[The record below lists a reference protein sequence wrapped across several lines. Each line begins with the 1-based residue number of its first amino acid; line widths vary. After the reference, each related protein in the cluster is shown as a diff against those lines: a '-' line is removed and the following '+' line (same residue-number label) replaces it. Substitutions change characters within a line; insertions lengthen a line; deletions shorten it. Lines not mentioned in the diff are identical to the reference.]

1 MNPGYQL
8 RLEVTQAGRAKL
20 EQTSTGGGRVASQP
34 LDVDAVTDGWKR
46 LEQPNAVIELH
57 RRAVEVAVPQEVVH
71 AHPDLQDAFV
81 QVADLARRGTP
92 EKLEGFVLF
101 KELTRVELV
110 YRFAKLRRSRLRA
123 GHDQVSR
130 AKPLKRAAELGMR
143 RSRVGGGQRKGYTP
157 ATYERGGRRTMTF
170 ASVQE
175 LVQGTRPVLDFNGG
189 LRIKDSSA
197 LRGETIDRL
206 VHTAVFG
213 EGDVRE
219 VARWVI
225 WEAGW
230 EVGVKSASIDS
241 LYQARAREEYANLT
255 VPAMNVRAMAYD
267 FARAIVASAKRRDV
281 GAFIF
286 ELARSEMGY
295 TNQSCEE
302 FATVMM
308 AASIKEGHAGPI
320 FIQGDHYQADAKK
333 YATDP
338 QGVIDGLK
346 KLIREA
352 IAAGYGNI
360 DIDTSTL
367 VKLSFPTLA
376 EQQRENYGR
385 CAELAALIRE
395 LEPRGVTI
403 SIGGE
408 IGEVGKKNSTV
419 DELEAFI
426 QGFNSAFRARV
437 GDKRGLSKIS
447 VNTGSSHGG
456 VVLPDGTIAKVAIDF
471 DTLREMSAAARRY
484 GMGGAVQ
491 HGASTL
497 PPEYFHK
504 FPEVGTLEVHLATEF
519 QNIILDHGAFPED
532 LKQQTYAYI
541 REKLRDE
548 WASGDTEEQFIY
560 KTRKKIW
567 GPFKQ
572 QTWTLPEAT
581 RSAIR
586 ALLMEKLDFLYE
598 QLGVVNSQSLIQ
610 RHIPDAKRISK
621 PQPEALKAIA
631 A

>member
-1 MNPGYQL
+1 ML
-8 RLEVTQAGRAKL
+8 
-20 EQTSTGGGRVASQP
+20 
-34 LDVDAVTDGWKR
+34 
-46 LEQPNAVIELH
+46 
-57 RRAVEVAVPQEVVH
+57 
-71 AHPDLQDAFV
+71 
-81 QVADLARRGTP
+81 
-92 EKLEGFVLF
+92 
-101 KELTRVELV
+101 
-110 YRFAKLRRSRLRA
+110 
-123 GHDQVSR
+123 
-130 AKPLKRAAELGMR
+130 
-143 RSRVGGGQRKGYTP
+143 
-157 ATYERGGRRTMTF
+157 F

-175 LVQGTRPVLDFNGG
+175 LIQGIRQVIELNGG
-189 LRIKDSSA
+189 VRVIDPSA

-213 EGDVRE
+213 QGDVRDA
-219 VARWVI
+219 ARWII

-230 EVGVKSASIDS
+230 QVGVKSASIDPM
-241 LYQARAREEYANLT
+241 YQARAREEYDSLT
-255 VPAMNVRAMAYD
+255 VPAINVRAMAYD
-267 FARAIVASAKRRDV
+267 FARAIVSSAKRRNV

-295 TNQSCEE
+295 TEQSCEE

-308 AASIKEGHAGPI
+308 AASIKEGHTGPV

-352 IAAGYGNI
+352 IAAGYANI

-367 VKLSFPTLA
+367 VDLSFPTLK
-376 EQQRENYGR
+376 EQQRHNYER

-395 LEPRGVTI
+395 IEPPGVTI

-419 DELEAFI
+419 DELEAFV
-426 QGFNSAFRARV
+426 QGFNEVFRSRV

-532 LKQQTYAYI
+532 LKQQMYAYI
-541 REKLRDE
+541 REKLADE
-548 WASGDTEEQFIY
+548 WAKGDTEEQFIY

-572 QTWTLPEAT
+572 QVWTLPEAT
-581 RSAIR
+581 RAAIR
-586 ALLMEKLDFLYE
+586 AQLEEKLDFLYE
-598 QLGVVNSQSLIQ
+598 QLGVIDSQKLVQKYIGD
-610 RHIPDAKRISK
+610 PKRITK
-621 PQPEALKAIA
+621 PQPASLQA
-631 A
+631 AAAAAA

>member
-1 MNPGYQL
+1 
-8 RLEVTQAGRAKL
+8 
-20 EQTSTGGGRVASQP
+20 
-34 LDVDAVTDGWKR
+34 
-46 LEQPNAVIELH
+46 
-57 RRAVEVAVPQEVVH
+57 
-71 AHPDLQDAFV
+71 
-81 QVADLARRGTP
+81 
-92 EKLEGFVLF
+92 
-101 KELTRVELV
+101 
-110 YRFAKLRRSRLRA
+110 
-123 GHDQVSR
+123 
-130 AKPLKRAAELGMR
+130 
-143 RSRVGGGQRKGYTP
+143 
-157 ATYERGGRRTMTF
+157 MTF

-175 LVQGTRPVLDFNGG
+175 LIQGTRQVIDLNGG
-189 LRIKDSSA
+189 VRVKDPAA
-197 LRGETIDRL
+197 LRGGTIDRL

-213 EGDVRE
+213 ESTEVRDA
-219 VARWVI
+219 ARWLI

-230 EVGVKSASIDS
+230 AVGVKSASIDPM
-241 LYQARAREEYANLT
+241 YQARAREEYEKLT
-255 VPAMNVRAMAYD
+255 VPAINVRAMAYD
-267 FARAIVASAKRRDV
+267 FARAIVAAAKRRNV

-295 TNQSCEE
+295 TEQSCDE

-308 AASIKEGHAGPI
+308 AASIKEGHSGPI

-333 YATDP
+333 YAADP
-338 QGVIDGLK
+338 QGVVDGLK

-367 VKLSFPTLA
+367 VDLSFPTLK
-376 EQQRENYGR
+376 EQQRHNYER

-395 LEPRGVTI
+395 IEPPGVTI

-419 DELEAFI
+419 DELEAFV
-426 QGFNSAFRARV
+426 QGFNEVFKARV

-532 LKQQTYAYI
+532 LKQQMYAYI
-541 REKLRDE
+541 REKLADE
-548 WASGDTEEQFIY
+548 WAKGDTEEQFIY

-567 GPFKQ
+567 GPFKKQ
-572 QTWTLPEAT
+572 VWNLPEST
-581 RSAIR
+581 RAAIR
-586 ALLMEKLDFLYE
+586 GQLEEKLDFLYE
-598 QLGVVNSQSLIQ
+598 QLGVIDSRGLVQKHVSD
-610 RHIPDAKRISK
+610 PKRISK
-621 PQPEALKAIA
+621 PQPQTLKAVTA
-631 A
+631 